1 MPPNGY
7 GAASK
12 HGLATTKL
20 VNACRSDLCGR
31 PRAAKTASPWMQK
44 GKALLPLH
52 PIPNRQ
58 TQTSKAEVSTW
69 LRTGTFYLALT
80 LDNVGNWH
88 LAIGIWSRL
97 RRATRQETSPAQLP
111 IAKCQLPFAR
121 LKWGK

>member
-31 PRAAKTASPWMQK
+31 PRAAKTASPWMQQ

-80 LDNVGNWH
+80 REERSHPSKTQKEKRPEDSGP
-88 LAIGIWSRL
+88 SRMLKRCYWL
-97 RRATRQETSPAQLP
+97 RGCPP
-111 IAKCQLPFAR
+111 
-121 LKWGK
+121 